1 MISVAKHKSLIWSR
15 NLVIIDRKYRI
26 GIIFEIRMKDWRI
39 YMSNESAVKK
49 LPLRNEV
56 QVDDTWR
63 LEDIFPSDDDWNKE
77 YEEVKTLSEKAA
89 DYQGKLSES
98 ADVLYEALQYQDTLL
113 SRLGKLYTYA
123 HMRYDQDTTNGFYQ
137 GLDGR
142 IKNLYAQAGSALA
155 YIVPELLSID
165 EAVIQGFLNEKEEL
179 KLYEQ
184 TLEEINLQR
193 PHVLTADQ
201 EALLAQASEVLN
213 ASSNTFGMLNNAD
226 IEFPSIKDENGEEVE
241 VTHGRYSRFLES
253 ADQRVRHDAF
263 KAVYDTYGKFKN
275 TFSSTL
281 SGTVK
286 NHTFNA
292 KVRNYKSARH
302 AALAAN
308 NIPEQVYEN
317 LVETV
322 NEYLPLLHRY
332 VKLRKKVLGLEKLHM
347 YDLYTP
353 LVKDVKMEISYEEAK
368 NLILKGLAPLG
379 EEYSSIL
386 KEGFENRWVDVHEN
400 KGKRSGAYSSGAYGT
415 NPYILMNWQ
424 DNVNNLFTL
433 AHEFGHS
440 VHSYYTRKSQPY
452 AYGDYSI
459 FVAEVASTCNE
470 ALLNDYML
478 KSITDEQKR
487 LYLLNHYL
495 EGFRGTVF
503 RQTMFAEFEHL
514 IHEKAQNNEAL
525 TADLFTAEYYKL
537 NQKYFGE
544 EDIIIDEEI
553 GLEWSRIPHFYYDYY
568 VYQYA
573 TGFSAA
579 TALSS
584 QILEEG
590 KPAVDRYLD
599 FLKAGSSDYPI
610 EVLKKAGVDMTS
622 KDPIREACKVFE
634 QKLNEMESLL
644 S

>member
-1 MISVAKHKSLIWSR
+1 
-15 NLVIIDRKYRI
+15 
-26 GIIFEIRMKDWRI
+26 MKDSIKFRHAKFRTGGLN
-39 YMSNESAVKK
+39 MTKEKNVKK
-49 LPLRNEV
+49 LPLRKEV
-56 QVDDTWR
+56 PVEETWR
-63 LEDIFPSDDDWNKE
+63 LEDIYATDEEWEKE
-77 YEEVKTLSEKAA
+77 FEEVKKLSAHAA
-89 DYQGKLSES
+89 EYQGKLAEG
-98 ADVLYEALQYQDTLL
+98 AATLYKALDFQDKLL

-123 HMRYDQDTTNGFYQ
+123 HMRYDQDTTNSFYQ
-137 GLDGR
+137 GFDGR
-142 IKNLYAQAGSALA
+142 IKNLYAEAASSLSF
-155 YIVPELLSID
+155 IVPEILSIE
-165 EAVIQGFLNEKEEL
+165 EATIKGFLEEKEEL
-179 KLYEQ
+179 KLYEKA
-184 TLEEINLQR
+184 LEEINLQR
-193 PHVLTADQ
+193 PHVLSAEQ
-201 EALLAQASEVLN
+201 EALLAQASEVLD

-226 IEFPSIKDENGEEVE
+226 LEFPSIQDENGEEVE

-253 ADQRVRHDAF
+253 GDQRVRHDAF
-263 KAVYDTYGKFKN
+263 MAVYETYGKFKN
-275 TFSSTL
+275 TFASTL

-302 AALAAN
+302 AALSAN

-317 LVETV
+317 LVETI

-332 VKLRKKVLGLEKLHM
+332 IKLRKKVLGVEELHM

-353 LVKDVKMEISYEEAK
+353 LVKDVKMEVSYEEAK
-368 NLILKGLAPLG
+368 EYMLKGLAPLG
-379 EEYSSIL
+379 EEYASIL
-386 KEGFENRWVDVHEN
+386 KEGLENRWVDVHEN

-440 VHSYYTRKSQPY
+440 VHSYYTRKFQPY
-452 AYGDYSI
+452 PYGNYSI

-470 ALLNDYML
+470 ALLNDYLL
-478 KSITDEQKR
+478 KTITDEKKR

-495 EGFRGTVF
+495 EGFRATVF

-525 TADLFTAEYYKL
+525 TAELFTQEYYAL
-537 NQKYFGE
+537 NKKYFGE
-544 EDIIIDEEI
+544 ENITIDEEI

-573 TGFSAA
+573 TGYSAA
-579 TALSS
+579 TALSK

-590 KPAVDRYLD
+590 KPAVERYIG

-622 KDPIREACKVFE
+622 KTPIINACKVFE
-634 QKLNEMESLL
+634 EKLNEMESLL